1 MVALGSALMVLP
13 AGAVLDAD
21 GGYRAGGPA
30 AVVTGSASGDVS
42 RPGALSTDRAA
53 SRAGPERVVIDA
65 IGVSAVVAAVGLEP
79 DGTLSPPSD
88 PSTVGWHS
96 GSRIPGDRGPAVMVG
111 HVDSADG
118 PAVFAGL
125 DDLEVGDVIDV
136 EGGDGGIVSF
146 QVSSVTR
153 HPKHAFPTDAVYG
166 PTPDAELHL
175 ITCGGSYDRETGYAD
190 NVVVTAAAV
199 G

>member
-1 MVALGSALMVLP
+1 MVALGSVLMVLP

-21 GGYRAGGPA
+21 GGYRTGGPA
-30 AVVTGSASGDVS
+30 AVAAGGASGVVV
-42 RPGALSTDRAA
+42 RPDARQADGAPTGAE
-53 SRAGPERVVIDA
+53 PVRVVIDVIGISAA
-65 IGVSAVVAAVGLEP
+65 IAAVGLEP

-111 HVDSADG
+111 HVDSAHG

-166 PTPDAELHL
+166 PTPDSELHL
-175 ITCGGSYDRETGYAD
+175 ITCGGSFDRETGYAD
-190 NVVVTAAAV
+190 NVVVTATAL